1 MPERD
6 AGTSHDGEQLCEL
19 SHLSAAISHHVINAF
34 SAIVS
39 SAELIRSHTVSAS
52 DHSELDALAT
62 AIVESALDASQV
74 SRRLI
79 DWSRRG
85 TTVGRGQAG
94 SEMPDVD
101 INQLIR
107 ERVES
112 EKAVATGQAD
122 WVLSLGSIPS
132 IPGNATAL
140 GPMLSCLLRNARE
153 RAAEGRGS
161 RGGVDFHR
169 PSRLGGH
176 RDSRLG
182 LRYDHGGPQARDRAF
197 FQHQA
202 RPLRCRAHHRPGNLA
217 PAWRH
222 TGDREPA
229 RSGNHHSAFGRAA
242 SGRSARRSV
251 AGGTVI
257 QERDQAA

>member
-85 TTVGRGQAG
+85 TTAARGQAG
-94 SEMPDVD
+94 SEMPAVD

-112 EKAVATGQAD
+112 EKAVATGHAD

-153 RAAEGRGS
+153 ALPREGGAVAVSTFTDPRGW
-161 RGGVDFHR
+161 VVIAI
-169 PSRLGGH
+169 
-176 RDSRLG
+176 RDSGCGMTTEVLRRAIEPFFSTKPDHYGVG
-182 LRYDHGGPQARDRAF
+182 LTIAQAIWRRHGGTLATESQPGQGTTIRLSVAPSQA
-197 FQHQA
+197 A
-202 RPLRCRAHHRPGNLA
+202 RPLEPSPGA
-217 PAWRH
+217 P
-222 TGDREPA
+222 
-229 RSGNHHSAFGRAA
+229 
-242 SGRSARRSV
+242 
-251 AGGTVI
+251 
-257 QERDQAA
+257 